1 MFIIK
6 WREIVGNTRAVMWLK
21 VSFLLGAI
29 IDALV
34 LIPMAVPAAARIFWG
49 FNGFSGIYY
58 FAMGMGACL
67 MLGWTILLL
76 WAYRQPLERRYIS
89 LFTAVVVAG
98 FVLMG
103 NLPDKSGLSAISRK
117 YWGSLVLQLILVLLF
132 GYSFFH
138 LGKKAKS

>member
-1 MFIIK
+1 M
-6 WREIVGNTRAVMWLK
+6 GNNKVVTWLK

-98 FVLMG
+98 FVLMEIFLTNQG
-103 NLPDKSGLSAISRK
+103 YLPISNK
-117 YWGSLVLQLILVLLF
+117 FWGSLVMQLILVLLF
-132 GYSFFH
+132 GYSFYISQ
-138 LGKKAKS
+138 KRQKVKVI

>member
-1 MFIIK
+1 M
-6 WREIVGNTRAVMWLK
+6 GNNKVVTWLK
-21 VSFLLGAI
+21 VSLLLGAI

-98 FVLMG
+98 FVLMEIFLTNQG
-103 NLPDKSGLSAISRK
+103 YLPISNK
-117 YWGSLVLQLILVLLF
+117 FWGSLVMQLILVLLF
-132 GYSFFH
+132 GYSFYISQ
-138 LGKKAKS
+138 KRQKVKVI